1 MQIVRRRSLLSAAVI
16 RYYITDRRQVPS
28 LLDTVAR
35 AIREGVDWIQIR
47 EKNLPAREQLK
58 LTRAVLAMGGAKVL
72 VNGRLDVALAAGA
85 HGVHLPAHSIAPFD
99 LRRIVPAGFL
109 IGVSCHSVDEVVR
122 AEAEAASFAVFS
134 PVFES
139 PGKGPPLGLVRLAE
153 AAHSV
158 KMPVLALGG
167 VSRINVQDCIS
178 AGAAGVAGISI
189 FQRV

>member
-1 MQIVRRRSLLSAAVI
+1 MI
-16 RYYITDRRQVPS
+16 RYYITDRHQVPS

-35 AIREGVDWIQIR
+35 VIREGVEWIQIR
-47 EKNLPAREQLK
+47 EKDLPAREQLE
-58 LTRAVLAMGGAKVL
+58 LTRAVLAMRGAKVL

-85 HGVHLPAHSIAPFD
+85 HGVQLPAHSIAPSD

-109 IGVSCHSVDEVVR
+109 IGVSCHTVDEVVR

-134 PVFES
+134 PIFES
-139 PGKGPPLGLVRLAE
+139 PGKGPPLGIGKLAE

-167 VSRINVQDCIS
+167 VSRINAPDCIA
-178 AGAAGVAGISI
+178 AGAAGVAGISL